1 MSAIYQ
7 KFSRVIGRLR
17 RNEQIEWK
25 MRMARIKAQQALLSE
40 GGAVMGKRNKHYYKQ
55 IMNLIDEEKSMRREH
70 TEEMVR
76 LRHEEE
82 LLLNSA
88 KRMEMKNQDQEK
100 ILKIKIL
107 EYDNL
112 EKKVLANST
121 AEEKARREEL

>member
-1 MSAIYQ
+1 
-7 KFSRVIGRLR
+7 
-17 RNEQIEWK
+17 
-25 MRMARIKAQQALLSE
+25 
-40 GGAVMGKRNKHYYKQ
+40 MGKRNKHYYKQ
-55 IMNLIDEEKSMRREH
+55 IMGLIEEEKAMRREH

-88 KRMEMKNQDQEK
+88 KRMEMKNEDQEK

-107 EYDNL
+107 EYDSL

-121 AEEKARREEL
+121 AEEKARRKELQEAKKKALEEEEARRK